1 MSSSQKVW
9 SLYFLCTNGDWKY
22 GIVILNDSGLGV
34 SNKIGLFRFTLNG
47 QLFGSMNGKFVVY
60 IIACNMDV
68 SLSLDSCIFL
78 FV

>member
-47 QLFGSMNGKFVVY
+47 QLFGSMNGKSGIY
-60 IIACNMDV
+60 ILYAFLRTV
-68 SLSLDSCIFL
+68 SCGGMNVIIS
-78 FV
+78 